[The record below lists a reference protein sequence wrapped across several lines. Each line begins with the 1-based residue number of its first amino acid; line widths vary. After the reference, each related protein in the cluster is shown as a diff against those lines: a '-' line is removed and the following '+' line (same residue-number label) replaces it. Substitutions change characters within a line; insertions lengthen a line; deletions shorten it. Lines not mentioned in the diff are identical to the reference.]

1 MPRPSNTE
9 QRRHE
14 IIQAFLDVMAT
25 QGYAKATIAA
35 IADKANLAPGLIH
48 YHFKNKQE
56 ILLELIDQASQL
68 TLERYQQ
75 NLLNATSAKERL
87 KAYIDARL
95 AKNTSGTSSMVA
107 AWVVIGTEAIRQEE
121 VRQAYE
127 EALKKQQKVIEDL
140 LAELTDQD
148 KKSIKKMTGIIM
160 AAIEGAFQLS
170 VAAKNI
176 MPQNYAAD
184 SLFEL
189 IEKSLNTK

>member
-14 IIQAFLDVMAT
+14 IIKAFLEVMAT

-56 ILLELIDQASQL
+56 ILLELIEQSSQL
-68 TLERYQQ
+68 TMQRYQQ
-75 NLLNATSAKERL
+75 NLVKAQSAKERL

-95 AKNTSGTSSMVA
+95 AKSETDTSAFVA

-127 EALKKQQKVIEDL
+127 DALKKQQRIIEGL
-140 LAELTDQD
+140 LEELTNKD
-148 KKSIKKMTGIIM
+148 KKSIKKMAGIIM

-176 MPQNYAAD
+176 MPQSYAAE

-189 IEKSLNTK
+189 IENSLK

>member
-14 IIQAFLDVMAT
+14 IITAFLEVMAS

-35 IADKANLAPGLIH
+35 IADKADLAPGLIH

-56 ILLELIDQASQL
+56 ILLELIEQSSQL
-68 TLERYQQ
+68 TMQRYQQ
-75 NLLNATSAKERL
+75 NLVNAQSAKERL

-95 AKNTSGTSSMVA
+95 AKGETDTSAFVA

-127 EALKKQQKVIEDL
+127 DALKKQQKIIEGL
-140 LAELTDQD
+140 LEELTDKD
-148 KKSIKKMTGIIM
+148 KKSIKKMAGIIM

-176 MPQNYAAD
+176 MPQSYAAD

-189 IEKSLNTK
+189 IENSLK

>member
-1 MPRPSNTE
+1 MPRPRNTE

-14 IIQAFLDVMAT
+14 IVQAFLDVMAT

-68 TLERYQQ
+68 TLARYQQ
-75 NLLNATSAKERL
+75 NLLKATSAKERL

-95 AKNTSGTSSMVA
+95 AKNTHDTSALVA

-127 EALKKQQKVIEDL
+127 DALKKQQKIIEDL
-140 LAELTDQD
+140 LEELTDRD
-148 KKSIKKMTGIIM
+148 KKSIKKMAGIIM

-176 MPQNYAAD
+176 MPQSYAAE

-189 IEKSLNTK
+189 IENSLK

>member
-1 MPRPSNTE
+1 MSRPSNTE

-14 IIQAFLDVMAT
+14 IIKAFLEVMAT

-56 ILLELIDQASQL
+56 ILLELIKQVSDL
-68 TLERYQQ
+68 TMERYLE
-75 NLLNATSAKERL
+75 NLLNVKSAKDQL

-95 AKNTSGTSSMVA
+95 AKGNSDTSAYVA

-121 VRQAYE
+121 VRQVYE
-127 EALKKQQKVIEDL
+127 DVLKKQQKIIEGL
-140 LAELTDQD
+140 LEELTGKD
-148 KKSIKKMTGIIM
+148 KRSIKKMAGIIM

-176 MPQNYAAD
+176 MPQGYAAD

-189 IEKSLNTK
+189 IENSLK

>member
-14 IIQAFLDVMAT
+14 IIKAFLDVMAT

-35 IADKANLAPGLIH
+35 IADKANLASGLVH

-56 ILLELIDQASQL
+56 ILLELIEQASQL
-68 TLERYQQ
+68 TMERYQH
-75 NLLNATSAKERL
+75 NLLSAKSTKDKL

-95 AKNTSGTSSMVA
+95 AKNDIDTSAFVA
-107 AWVVIGTEAIRQEE
+107 AWVVIGTEAIRQED
-121 VRQAYE
+121 VRLAYE
-127 EALKKQQKVIEDL
+127 NALKKQQKIIEGL
-140 LAELTDQD
+140 LEELTRKD
-148 KKSIKKMTGIIM
+148 KKSIKKMAGIIM

-176 MPQNYAAD
+176 MPQSYAAE

-189 IEKSLNTK
+189 IEHSLDN

>member
-1 MPRPSNTE
+1 
-9 QRRHE
+9 
-14 IIQAFLDVMAT
+14 MAT

-56 ILLELIDQASQL
+56 ILLELIEQSSQL
-68 TLERYQQ
+68 TMQRYQQ
-75 NLLNATSAKERL
+75 NLVKAQSAKERL

-95 AKNTSGTSSMVA
+95 AKSETDTSAFVA

-127 EALKKQQKVIEDL
+127 DALKKQQRIIEGL
-140 LAELTDQD
+140 LEELTNKD
-148 KKSIKKMTGIIM
+148 KKSIKKMAGIIM

-176 MPQNYAAD
+176 MPQSYAAE

-189 IEKSLNTK
+189 IENSLK

>member
-1 MPRPSNTE
+1 MSRPSNTE

-14 IIQAFLDVMAT
+14 IIKAFLEVMAT

-56 ILLELIDQASQL
+56 ILLELIKQVSDL
-68 TLERYQQ
+68 TMERYQE
-75 NLLNATSAKERL
+75 NLLNVKSAKDQL

-95 AKNTSGTSSMVA
+95 AKGNSDTSAYVA

-121 VRQAYE
+121 VRQVYE
-127 EALKKQQKVIEDL
+127 DVLKKQQKIIEGL
-140 LAELTDQD
+140 LEELTGKD
-148 KKSIKKMTGIIM
+148 KKSIKKMAGIIM

-176 MPQNYAAD
+176 MPQGYAAD

-189 IEKSLNTK
+189 IENSLK

>member
-1 MPRPSNTE
+1 MSRPSNTE

-14 IIQAFLDVMAT
+14 IIKAFLEVMAT
-25 QGYAKATIAA
+25 RGYAKATIAA

-56 ILLELIDQASQL
+56 ILLELIKQVSDL
-68 TLERYQQ
+68 TMERYQE
-75 NLLNATSAKERL
+75 NLLNVKSAKDQL

-95 AKNTSGTSSMVA
+95 AKGNSDTSAYVA

-121 VRQAYE
+121 VRQVYE
-127 EALKKQQKVIEDL
+127 DVLKKQQKIIEGL
-140 LAELTDQD
+140 LEELTGKD
-148 KKSIKKMTGIIM
+148 KKSIKKMAGIIM

-176 MPQNYAAD
+176 MPQGYAAD

-189 IEKSLNTK
+189 IENSLK

>member
-1 MPRPSNTE
+1 MSRPSNTE

-14 IIQAFLDVMAT
+14 IIKAFLEVMAT

-56 ILLELIDQASQL
+56 ILLELIKQVSDL
-68 TLERYQQ
+68 TMERYQE
-75 NLLNATSAKERL
+75 NLLSVKSAKDHL

-95 AKNTSGTSSMVA
+95 AKGNSDTSAYVA

-121 VRQAYE
+121 VRQVYE
-127 EALKKQQKVIEDL
+127 DVLKKQQKIIEGL
-140 LAELTDQD
+140 LEELTGKD
-148 KKSIKKMTGIIM
+148 KKSIKKMAGIIM

-176 MPQNYAAD
+176 MPQGYAAD

-189 IEKSLNTK
+189 IENSLK

>member
-14 IIQAFLDVMAT
+14 IIKAFLEVMAT

-56 ILLELIDQASQL
+56 ILLELIEQSSQL
-68 TLERYQQ
+68 TMQRYQQ
-75 NLLNATSAKERL
+75 NLVKAQSAKERL

-95 AKNTSGTSSMVA
+95 AKSETDTSAFVA

-127 EALKKQQKVIEDL
+127 EALKKQQKIIEGL
-140 LAELTDQD
+140 LEELTDKD
-148 KKSIKKMTGIIM
+148 KKSIRKMAGIIM

-176 MPQNYAAD
+176 MPQSYAAE

-189 IEKSLNTK
+189 IENSLK

>member
-14 IIQAFLDVMAT
+14 IIKAFLEVMAT

-56 ILLELIDQASQL
+56 ILLELIEQSSQL
-68 TLERYQQ
+68 TMQRYQQ
-75 NLLNATSAKERL
+75 NLVKAQSAKERL

-95 AKNTSGTSSMVA
+95 AKSETDTSAFVA

-127 EALKKQQKVIEDL
+127 EALKKQQKIIEGL
-140 LAELTDQD
+140 LEELTDKD
-148 KKSIKKMTGIIM
+148 KKSIKKMAGIIM

-176 MPQNYAAD
+176 MPQSYAAE

-189 IEKSLNTK
+189 IENSLK